1 MKAKERRE
9 LILDRIK
16 NADGP
21 VAAAALAGELHVSRQ
36 IIVQDVAIIRASVEG
51 IMSTNRGYI
60 YRNEAGFERE
70 FKVKHSYDRTEE
82 ELTTIVDYG
91 GIVRNVSISHAVY
104 NRVTAKLNI
113 RSRFDVT
120 TFMKKLANSQSS
132 LLGNATN
139 GYHYHLV
146 QAPSEEILNI
156 IESKLDEKGFLVPWQ
171 DWEK

>member
-9 LILDRIK
+9 KILEIIK
-16 NADGP
+16 NSEVPIPAN
-21 VAAAALAGELHVSRQ
+21 VLAGEFDVSRQ
-36 IIVQDVAIIRASVEG
+36 IIVQDVAIIRASVDG
-51 IMSTNRGYI
+51 IMATNRGYI
-60 YRNEAGFERE
+60 YKKEAGFERE
-70 FKVKHSYDRTEE
+70 FKVKHGYDRTEE

-91 GIVRNVSISHAVY
+91 GIVKNVSISHTVY
-104 NRVTAKLNI
+104 HRITAKMNI
-113 RSRFDVT
+113 RSRFDVS

-146 QAPSEEILNI
+146 EAPSEEIMDI
-156 IESKLDEKGFLVPWQ
+156 IESKLEEKGFLVPWQ